1 MLGGGSHRCHGSHQ
15 QILIVIV
22 HIPFQTA
29 YWLCGRSITKAA
41 TNVRVREG
49 DAGQSLTPQERAQQ
63 LAEVALAVYE
73 AGGCSVIHLPLEP
86 SNPLLAIL
94 KQSMEREGSERAV
107 GQALAHALLENV
119 LQAVDEQTDSFP
131 SLVVWKCSLLQP

>member
-1 MLGGGSHRCHGSHQ
+1 M
-15 QILIVIV
+15 V
-22 HIPFQTA
+22 HIPLCTA
-29 YWLCGRSITKAA
+29 YWLSGRYTIRKA
-41 TNVRVREG
+41 TNCQVRDG
-49 DAGQSLTPQERAQQ
+49 DAGQSLTAQARAQQ

-107 GQALAHALLENV
+107 GQALARALLENV
-119 LQAVDEQTDSFP
+119 LQAVDEQADSFP
-131 SLVVWKCSLLQP
+131 SLVVRNCLLLQPLFKGCLSSDACLL